1 MNIGQIVHKL
11 PTCTSTNDAAR
22 VFAEDG
28 FEEGLVVLAESQQSG
43 RGTKG
48 RSWFSSKGQG
58 LYLSV
63 VLRPE
68 DRSPALLP
76 LVAGLALR
84 EAALASTGLDV
95 RLKWPNDLTLQGKK
109 LAGILCES
117 SWSGSHL
124 NFVIL
129 GLGLNVGH
137 EAGDFP
143 EDLRGTA
150 TSLRLALGRP
160 PDKVSLVQAIYLGL
174 NRWYDAFKAGRDE
187 EIIRAA
193 EEAMNLGPGSKVTLE
208 TAHGAVSGI
217 FRGLRSDGRIVLES
231 RGRES
236 LFGPSDVRAVK
247 TD

>member
-84 EAALASTGLDV
+84 EAVLDSTGLDV
-95 RLKWPNDLTLQGKK
+95 RLKWPNDLTLHGKK

-117 SWSGSHL
+117 SWAGSHL

-137 EAGDFP
+137 EARDFP
-143 EDLRGTA
+143 EDLRDTA

-160 PDKVSLVQAIYLGL
+160 PDIVSLVQAIYLDL
-174 NRWYDAFKAGRDE
+174 NRWYDVFKAGRDE

-193 EEAMNLGPGSKVTLE
+193 EKAMNLGLGSKVTLE
-208 TAHGAVSGI
+208 TAHGAVSGV
-217 FRGLRSDGRIVLES
+217 FRGLRPDGRIVLES
-231 RGRES
+231 SGRES

>member
-11 PTCTSTNDAAR
+11 ETCTSTNDAAR

-28 FEEGLVVLAESQQSG
+28 FEEGLVVLAESQLSG

-76 LVAGLALR
+76 FVAGLALR
-84 EAALASTGLDV
+84 EAILASTGLDV
-95 RLKWPNDLTLQGKK
+95 RLKWPNDLTLEGRK

-137 EAGDFP
+137 EEADFP

-150 TSLRLALGRP
+150 TSLRLALGKP
-160 PDKVSLVQAIYLGL
+160 PDKASLVQAIYLGL
-174 NRWYDAFKAGRDE
+174 NRWYDVFRAGRDE
-187 EIIRAA
+187 EIVRGAEAA
-193 EEAMNLGPGSKVTLE
+193 MSLGLGSKVTLE
-208 TAHGAVSGI
+208 TVQGAVTGV
-217 FRGLRSDGRIVLES
+217 FRGLRPDGSLVLKS
-231 RGRES
+231 GGKES
-236 LFGPSDVRAVK
+236 LYKPSDVRAVR